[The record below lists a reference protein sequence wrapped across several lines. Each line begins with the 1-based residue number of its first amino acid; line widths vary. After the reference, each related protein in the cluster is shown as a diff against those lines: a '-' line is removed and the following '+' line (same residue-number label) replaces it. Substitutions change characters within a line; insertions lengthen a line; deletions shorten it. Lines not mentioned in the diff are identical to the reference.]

1 MTNVNVADADP
12 RDRSKSKRVFALKE
26 LWPFLKPYKLMILAA
41 FIVLTL
47 TAVVSLILPLAVRRV
62 VDTFSLGNT
71 IILDQYF
78 VAAIGIAGLLS
89 IGTAL
94 RYALVTRLGE
104 RVVTDIRKAVFA
116 RVIHLSPQFFEKIM
130 TGEVLSRIT
139 TDTTVIL
146 SVIGS
151 SISIALRNV
160 FILIGGM
167 ILMLLTSLKLTSL
180 VFLIVPAILVPIL
193 VLGRR
198 LRVIS
203 RENQDWIAASS
214 GNASEALMAVQTV
227 QAFSHENLTKK
238 SFDSIA
244 ETSFSSAKKRIITR
258 SFLTVI
264 VIFLVFSGV
273 VGVLW
278 VGARDVRNELMSVG
292 MLVQFVIYSI
302 MVAGAV
308 AALSEIWSELQRAA
322 GATERLVEL
331 LNIDDTVN
339 DPVEAVSPPSIWSGE
354 ITFRNITFAYPTRA
368 DETTLSNI
376 NLKIKPG
383 ETIALV
389 GPSGAGK
396 STFIQLLQRFYDPDQ
411 GEIFLDGIDIKTMN
425 RLEFR
430 KSIALVPQDPVIFAT
445 TVMENI
451 RFGNPEAN
459 DEEIYEAARSAAAH
473 DFISDLPKG
482 YSTYVGERGVMLSG
496 GQKQRVAIAR
506 AILRN
511 APVLLLDEATSA
523 LDAENERSVQKAFDH
538 LSKGRTTIV
547 VAHRLATVKKA
558 DKIIVLDKG
567 KIIAHGNHH
576 KLISEKGLYA
586 RLASLQFTDGVN

>member
-1 MTNVNVADADP
+1 MVSTNAAEADL
-12 RDRSKSKRVFALKE
+12 RDRSKSKKISALKE
-26 LWPFLKPYKLMILAA
+26 LWPFLKPYKLIILIA
-41 FIVLTL
+41 FLALTL
-47 TAVVSLILPLAVRRV
+47 TAAVSLILPLAVRRV
-62 VDTFSLGNT
+62 VDAFSAGNT
-71 IILDQYF
+71 LILDQYF
-78 VAAIGIAGLLS
+78 LAAIGIAGLLS
-89 IGTAL
+89 VGTAL
-94 RYALVTRLGE
+94 RYALVTMLGE
-104 RVVTDIRKAVFA
+104 RVVTDIRKAVFG

-151 SISIALRNV
+151 SVSVALRNV

-180 VFLIVPAILVPIL
+180 VFLIVPAIIIPIL

-198 LRVIS
+198 LRTLS

-227 QAFSHENLTKK
+227 QAFSHENLTKR
-238 SFDSIA
+238 SFDLVS
-244 ETSFSSAKKRIITR
+244 ETSFSSAKKRITTR
-258 SFLTVI
+258 SFLTVVI
-264 VIFLVFSGV
+264 IFLVFSGV

-278 VGARDVRNELMSVG
+278 IGARDVRNELMSVG

-322 GATERLVEL
+322 GATERLIEL
-331 LNIDDTVN
+331 LNIEDTVN
-339 DPVEAVSPPSIWSGE
+339 DPRQAVSAPTNWLGE
-354 ITFRNITFAYPTRA
+354 ITFNDVTFAYPSRA
-368 DETTLSNI
+368 DDATLSNF
-376 NLKIKPG
+376 NLTIKPG
-383 ETIALV
+383 ETIALI
-389 GPSGAGK
+389 GISGAGK

-411 GEIFLDGIDIKTMN
+411 GEIFLDGIDIKTMK

-451 RFGNPEAN
+451 RFGNSEAN
-459 DEEIYEAARSAAAH
+459 DEEIFQAARSAAAH
-473 DFISDLPKG
+473 DFISELPQG
-482 YSTYVGERGVMLSG
+482 YETYVGERGVMLSG

-558 DKIIVLDKG
+558 DRIIVLDAG
-567 KIIAHGNHH
+567 KIIAQGNHE
-576 KLISEKGLYA
+576 KLISEKGLYS
-586 RLASLQFTDGVN
+586 RLASLQFTS

>member
-1 MTNVNVADADP
+1 MVSTNAAEADL
-12 RDRSKSKRVFALKE
+12 RDRSKSKKISALKE
-26 LWPFLKPYKLMILAA
+26 LWPFLKPYKLIILIA
-41 FIVLTL
+41 FLALTL
-47 TAVVSLILPLAVRRV
+47 TAAVSLILPLAVRRV
-62 VDTFSLGNT
+62 VDTFSSGNT
-71 IILDQYF
+71 LILDQYF
-78 VAAIGIAGLLS
+78 LAAIGIAGLLS
-89 IGTAL
+89 VGTAL
-94 RYALVTRLGE
+94 RYALVTMLGE
-104 RVVTDIRKAVFA
+104 RVVTDIRKAVFG

-151 SISIALRNV
+151 SVSVALRNV

-180 VFLIVPAILVPIL
+180 VFLIFPAIIIPIL

-198 LRVIS
+198 LRTLS

-227 QAFSHENLTKK
+227 QAFSHENLTKR
-238 SFDSIA
+238 SFDLVS
-244 ETSFSSAKKRIITR
+244 ETSFSSAKKRITTR

-264 VIFLVFSGV
+264 IIFLVFSGV

-278 VGARDVRNELMSVG
+278 IGARDVRNELMSVG

-322 GATERLVEL
+322 GATERLIEL
-331 LNIDDTVN
+331 LNIEDTVN
-339 DPVEAVSPPSIWSGE
+339 DPEQAVSAPTNWLGE
-354 ITFRNITFAYPTRA
+354 ITFNDVTFAYPSRA
-368 DETTLSNI
+368 DDATLSNF
-376 NLKIKPG
+376 NLTIKPG

-389 GPSGAGK
+389 GISGAGK

-411 GEIFLDGIDIKTMN
+411 GEIFLDGIDIKTMK

-451 RFGNPEAN
+451 RFGNSEAN
-459 DEEIYEAARSAAAH
+459 DEEIFQAARSAAAH
-473 DFISDLPKG
+473 DFISELPQG
-482 YSTYVGERGVMLSG
+482 YDTFVGERGIMLSG

-558 DKIIVLDKG
+558 DRIIVLDAG
-567 KIIAHGNHH
+567 KIIAQGNHE

-586 RLASLQFTDGVN
+586 RLASLQFTS